1 MTTLPHWADDIH
13 AVFKA
18 HRIALVSYVPDAGH
32 TRLIHLCRADD
43 GIRLVPL
50 TTEEEGIALAAGAY
64 LGGQRA
70 ALLMQSSG
78 VGNGVNMLSLVKTCG
93 FPFLTLI
100 TMRGEWG
107 EFNPWQVPMG
117 QATPDV
123 LQAMGVTV
131 YRVTDAANVR
141 PTVEAAARLAFAS
154 YVPVAVLLSQQLLGA
169 KSFGSPRQAGP

>member
-78 VGNGVNMLSLVKTCG
+78 VGNSVSWLHFRSPVSSRIASLPGRLKVASIINRRSLLDRRFGLSAV
-93 FPFLTLI
+93 TLI
-100 TMRGEWG
+100 S
-107 EFNPWQVPMG
+107 
-117 QATPDV
+117 ATKSSSS
-123 LQAMGVTV
+123 
-131 YRVTDAANVR
+131 
-141 PTVEAAARLAFAS
+141 RLRS
-154 YVPVAVLLSQQLLGA
+154 RSG
-169 KSFGSPRQAGP
+169 